1 MVTLK
6 EISEKTGLT
15 YSNARLYVKALEK
28 RKLILP
34 KRSGKIFNYPEDT
47 INLINRLKSI
57 VKEQKLDLNEA
68 IDILLS
74 GEMND
79 PISRLSQ
86 EIERLREE
94 NYQLRQ
100 LIEVY
105 IARTEEIL
113 KQLPP
118 PKKEEKIPWWKKIF
132 KR

>member
-57 VKEQKLDLNEA
+57 IKEQKLNLNEA

>member
-6 EISEKTGLT
+6 EISEKTGLK

-68 IDILLS
+68 I
-74 GEMND
+74 N
-79 PISRLSQ
+79 
-86 EIERLREE
+86 
-94 NYQLRQ
+94 
-100 LIEVY
+100 
-105 IARTEEIL
+105 
-113 KQLPP
+113 
-118 PKKEEKIPWWKKIF
+118 
-132 KR
+132 